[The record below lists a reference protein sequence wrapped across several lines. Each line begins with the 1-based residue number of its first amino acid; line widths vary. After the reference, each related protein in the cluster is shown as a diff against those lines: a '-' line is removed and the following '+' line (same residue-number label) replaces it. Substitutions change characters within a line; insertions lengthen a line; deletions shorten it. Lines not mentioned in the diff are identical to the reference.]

1 MSDNNK
7 SDYENDLLKEFA
19 GSPVNVPESTPATG
33 TVETDK
39 QGKVMNLGSVDMRK
53 YKGDDD
59 PEIKRMHDMLDYVPL
74 EMDAMPTRGRFYQ
87 DDTRIYIRA
96 ARVGEVREFS
106 MVDEENPSDVID
118 KMVYILASCTKV
130 MDGNLPVSYKDMLDH
145 DRFYVFK
152 RISELTF
159 KHGETQIQLPVPADA
174 CKTPS
179 CKPQKSIVFTSDM
192 LQHAE
197 LDPMLE
203 KYYDAE
209 NKCYSI
215 RTKTYGTIQ
224 IAPPTIGV
232 ATAVK
237 QWALER
243 AQEKKE
249 WDPSLVQMIPYIQ
262 RDWRRL
268 NDKDIFKL
276 ATELASWDITK
287 FNIVYRFIEI
297 LNATAGSSPML
308 KAKCEK
314 CGGDL
319 EVPLTF
325 QSVTGEGGETTGG
338 IKQFFVPTL
347 QNIAGE
353 LL

>member
-1 MSDNNK
+1 MSDTT
-7 SDYENDLLKEFA
+7 DYQNDLLKEFA
-19 GSPVNVPESTPATG
+19 KTPVPEPIEGNAPTTNNEG
-33 TVETDK
+33 
-39 QGKVMNLGSVDMRK
+39 GKVLDLGKVDMRK
-53 YKGDDD
+53 HSSTDD
-59 PEIKRMHDMLDYVPL
+59 PEIRQMHELLDYLPL
-74 EMDAMPTRGRFYQ
+74 EMEALPSRGRFYQ
-87 DDTRIYIRA
+87 DNLKIYIRA
-96 ARVGEVREFS
+96 ARVGEIREFS

-130 MDGNLPVSYKDMLDH
+130 MNGNLPISYKDMLDH

-159 KHGETQIQLPVPADA
+159 KHGETSINLPVPNGA
-174 CKTPS
+174 CKTPG
-179 CKPQKSIVFTSDM
+179 CKPQKSVLFTSDM
-192 LQHAE
+192 LRHAE
-197 LDPMLE
+197 LDPQLE
-203 KYYDAE
+203 KYYDPD

-224 IAPPTIGV
+224 IAPPTVGV
-232 ATAVK
+232 ATAIK
-237 QWALER
+237 QWAFER
-243 AQEKKE
+243 EKEKKE
-249 WDPSLVQMIPYIQ
+249 WDPSLVQMIPFLV

-268 NDKDIFKL
+268 TDKDIFKL
-276 ATELASWDITK
+276 ATEYSNWDATK

-297 LNATAGSSPML
+297 LNATAGSSATL
-308 KAKCEK
+308 IAKCEK
-314 CGGDL
+314 CGGEL

-347 QNIAGE
+347 QNLADE

>member
-1 MSDNNK
+1 MDNTTNYN
-7 SDYENDLLKEFA
+7 DDLLKEFA
-19 GSPVNVPESTPATG
+19 GGAGASEAN
-33 TVETDK
+33 TDINQEEAK
-39 QGKVMNLGSVDMRK
+39 VVDLGKVDMRRHK
-53 YKGDDD
+53 SDDD
-59 PEIKRMHDMLDYVPL
+59 PDIKKMHELLDYLPI
-74 EMDAMPTRGRFYQ
+74 EMSSLPTRGRFYQ
-87 DDTRIYIRA
+87 DTIKIYIRA

-118 KMVYILASCTKV
+118 KMIYIIANCCKV
-130 MDGNLPVSYKDMLDH
+130 MDGELPISYKDLLDH
-145 DRFYVFK
+145 DRFYIFK

-159 KHGETQIQLPVPADA
+159 KRGETQIQLPVPADA
-174 CKTPS
+174 CKTPG
-179 CKPQKSIVFTSDM
+179 CKPQKTIVFTSDM

-197 LDPMLE
+197 LDPKLE
-203 KYYDAE
+203 KYYDPD

-215 RTKTYGTIQ
+215 RTKSYGTIQ
-224 IAPPTIGV
+224 IAPPNIGV
-232 ATAVK
+232 ATAIK
-237 QWALER
+237 QWALSR

-249 WDPSLVQMIPYIQ
+249 WDPSLVQMIPYMH

-276 ATELASWDITK
+276 ATEFSSWDTNK

-297 LNATAGSSPML
+297 LNTTAGSSPNL
-308 KAKCEK
+308 KAVCEK
-314 CGGDL
+314 CGGEL

-347 QNIAGE
+347 SNLTDE